1 MHVKY
6 PCQNPSVSE
15 QSGISFHSP
24 LYSRMTDHAYRR
36 LCAGI
41 LILIAV
47 ALLLCPAVA
56 GLAQYRIHTNIDSA
70 QVYFDNVY
78 QGQTSG
84 GVLTVS
90 VPISRYTT
98 VEIRKVGYTS
108 VSQNLPYVPDGSSTD
123 IYFTLNADSGTATA
137 TLAVKTNPSGASV
150 YVNGIYQ
157 GTGPVTVA
165 HLRPGTYTVIAE
177 MPGTQSATQTV
188 TLTTNEHR
196 IITLNLGGSGTITF
210 TSEPSG
216 AYVSL
221 NGVIIGTT
229 PYTKSDIKP
238 GEHQIVITKNGY
250 YNWRETIDMSGGGAR
265 HIYAVLNSVTPENT
279 IQIQSVPSGAAIY
292 LNGIYQGETMKNGYF
307 PINNIKTGQHTILL
321 KINGYKDYQKIISL
335 SEGQTIT
342 VSADMEVGS
351 GSATP
356 TPSAETGKLALS
368 TSPPGAQIF
377 IDGSLSGRMT
387 PATISAIP
395 IGTHTIRLE
404 LAGYA
409 PAEAT
414 VTITAGQT
422 TSLSLPL
429 APGGGPTP
437 LPTKIPAPLFIP
449 IAGVMA
455 LLFIYSHRHQ

>member
-1 MHVKY
+1 
-6 PCQNPSVSE
+6 
-15 QSGISFHSP
+15 
-24 LYSRMTDHAYRR
+24 MTDHAYRR

-265 HIYAVLNSVTPENT
+265 YIYAVLNSVTPENT
-279 IQIQSVPSGAAIY
+279 IQIRSIPSGAAIY

-356 TPSAETGKLALS
+356 TPPRRPENL
-368 TSPPGAQIF
+368 
-377 IDGSLSGRMT
+377 R
-387 PATISAIP
+387 
-395 IGTHTIRLE
+395 
-404 LAGYA
+404 
-409 PAEAT
+409 
-414 VTITAGQT
+414 
-422 TSLSLPL
+422 
-429 APGGGPTP
+429 
-437 LPTKIPAPLFIP
+437 
-449 IAGVMA
+449 
-455 LLFIYSHRHQ
+455 

>member
-1 MHVKY
+1 
-6 PCQNPSVSE
+6 
-15 QSGISFHSP
+15 
-24 LYSRMTDHAYRR
+24 MTDHAYRR

-177 MPGTQSATQTV
+177 MPGIRVQ
-188 TLTTNEHR
+188 HR
-196 IITLNLGGSGTITF
+196 
-210 TSEPSG
+210 
-216 AYVSL
+216 
-221 NGVIIGTT
+221 
-229 PYTKSDIKP
+229 
-238 GEHQIVITKNGY
+238 
-250 YNWRETIDMSGGGAR
+250 
-265 HIYAVLNSVTPENT
+265 
-279 IQIQSVPSGAAIY
+279 
-292 LNGIYQGETMKNGYF
+292 
-307 PINNIKTGQHTILL
+307 
-321 KINGYKDYQKIISL
+321 L
-335 SEGQTIT
+335 S
-342 VSADMEVGS
+342 
-351 GSATP
+351 P
-356 TPSAETGKLALS
+356 
-368 TSPPGAQIF
+368 
-377 IDGSLSGRMT
+377 
-387 PATISAIP
+387 
-395 IGTHTIRLE
+395 
-404 LAGYA
+404 
-409 PAEAT
+409 
-414 VTITAGQT
+414 
-422 TSLSLPL
+422 
-429 APGGGPTP
+429 
-437 LPTKIPAPLFIP
+437 
-449 IAGVMA
+449 
-455 LLFIYSHRHQ
+455 